1 MEKLIEEIIT
11 RARAIAREKGR
22 ATVLIDGR
30 CASGKSTL
38 GAALAERLGAN
49 LFHMDDFFLPF
60 DKKTPE
66 RLGRPGENVDHERFL
81 AEVLT
86 PHATGKPFSYRPFDC
101 GRQTLADAVRVEP
114 TPITVVEGVYSCRPG
129 LWEYGDLHVFLTVAP
144 EEQMRRIL
152 ARNGE
157 AMARRFREEWIP
169 LEEAYFKAFSLPERA
184 ELTDS
189 LGKS

>member
-66 RLGRPGENVDHERFL
+66 RLGRP
-81 AEVLT
+81 
-86 PHATGKPFSYRPFDC
+86 
-101 GRQTLADAVRVEP
+101 
-114 TPITVVEGVYSCRPG
+114 
-129 LWEYGDLHVFLTVAP
+129 
-144 EEQMRRIL
+144 
-152 ARNGE
+152 
-157 AMARRFREEWIP
+157 
-169 LEEAYFKAFSLPERA
+169 
-184 ELTDS
+184 
-189 LGKS
+189 

>member
-101 GRQTLADAVRVEP
+101 KTFTLSPPVSVPAKKLN
-114 TPITVVEGVYSCRPG
+114 IIEGSYCLHP
-129 LWEYGDLHVFLTVAP
+129 YFGDPYDLKILLTVSETAQ
-144 EEQMRRIL
+144 ELRIL
-152 ARNGE
+152 QRPE
-157 AMARRFREEWIP
+157 FLRERFRNQWIP
-169 LEEAYFKAFSLPERA
+169 MENRYLEHFRIAEKADLI
-184 ELTDS
+184 L
-189 LGKS
+189 